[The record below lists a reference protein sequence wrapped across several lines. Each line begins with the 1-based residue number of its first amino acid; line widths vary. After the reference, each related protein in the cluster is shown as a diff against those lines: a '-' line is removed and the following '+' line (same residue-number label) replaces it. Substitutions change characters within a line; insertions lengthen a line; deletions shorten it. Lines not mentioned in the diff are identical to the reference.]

1 MLRGPLCQFQP
12 FRFPLLSPTPLLCNA
27 LIFSCHHH
35 PPSSPLYRQCV
46 PVAID
51 PACAKELR
59 SVKARMEALEARARV
74 RAHADL

>member
-1 MLRGPLCQFQP
+1 MNGA
-12 FRFPLLSPTPLLCNA
+12 SPCSSVRCSLTPLAPPLPS
-27 LIFSCHHH
+27 FP
-35 PPSSPLYRQCV
+35 PPSPSLCRQRV
-46 PVAID
+46 PVTID